1 MPRPARRKRKA
12 ADRMLSKDA
21 YELLH
26 PDLVMST
33 AEKQAWYRN
42 TDTSRA
48 TDFEENYA
56 LAKTPYVSH
65 EDATQAAQKATYGK
79 VFSDK
84 VARESDL
91 NRLIA
96 SAADPVP
103 NPNYGRYRNLFT
115 QDSIKLEGAQQP
127 AVLQLP
133 NTSPAGLV
141 SLALAA
147 ELMQGLVPNDV
158 PQNEKLI

>member
-33 AEKQAWYRN
+33 AEKEEWKRN
-42 TDTSRA
+42 QFGTITDELDDA
-48 TDFEENYA
+48 YA
-56 LAKTPYVSH
+56 MAYNTGLSH
-65 EDATQAAQKATYGK
+65 EDATQAAQQA
-79 VFSDK
+79 VFGGVRSDK
-84 VARESDL
+84 VGKQNL
-91 NRLIA
+91 QNVQIA
-96 SAADPVP
+96 SAARPVA

-115 QDSIKLEGAQQP
+115 QDSIKLEGTPQG

-133 NTSPAGLV
+133 NAGPGGLV
-141 SLALAA
+141 SLTLAA
-147 ELMQGLVPNDV
+147 QLLLGLTPDSA